1 VSDRRKVTGSE
12 GENRACSF
20 LEENGYSI
28 VARNYRTRQGEIDII
43 VQKDNSLVFVEV
55 KTLPQGYPEL
65 LSHVLS
71 EKKQK
76 RIIKTA
82 KRFLSIYRQY
92 INNYIRFDVIVV
104 DMPGFPPVYHIE
116 NAFAELL

>member
-1 VSDRRKVTGSE
+1 MSDRRKVTGSE

-28 VARNYRTRQGEIDII
+28 VARNYRTRQGEIYIV
-43 VQKDNSLVFVEV
+43 VQKENILVFVEV